1 MSVIEMH
8 SSWLAINSIVGCPN
22 GCKYCLLQA
31 TNDNNCFPRQLVSPK
46 EAVNQLLEY
55 KYYDKDIPLCLLP
68 NTDVFVNP
76 KNIEYLLDLL
86 QELENQNAKN
96 DLIIITKCNITDNVI
111 KKVKKIKEKGQNVVF
126 YISYSGLGKDI
137 EPRISEEIL
146 QNNFKKL
153 KENNIDV
160 IHYFRPFLPQ
170 NSDSKRIEEI
180 LNFVNKYTD
189 VSVTTGLALIET
201 FIDKIECWDEVK
213 ENRELCLKANCVWP
227 ESAWNYFNEDYS
239 HKQQVFQTNT
249 CGLNTKL
256 KRPSTQYYGTEE
268 CLNYNHCSKEQRER
282 CKLAHQELK
291 KELIKEKCLI
301 LLTKLGFNTESI
313 EFNFDKF
320 GSLELRNIDLKISD
334 ASYLS
339 YKLGVKVYIST
350 NKIVSNTYNSTLN
363 GAKPLVLKV
372 GGCNGK
378 CN

>member
-86 QELENQNAKN
+86 QELENQNIKN
-96 DLIIITKCNITDNVI
+96 DLIIITKCNITDSVI
-111 KKVKKIKEKGQNVVF
+111 KKVNKIKEKGQNVVF

-170 NSDSKRIEEI
+170 NSDPKRIEEI

-201 FIDKIECWDEVK
+201 FIDKIECWNEVK
-213 ENRELCLKANCVWP
+213 VNRELCLKANCVWP

-301 LLTKLGFNTESI
+301 LLTKLGFNTESV

-320 GSLELRNIDLKISD
+320 GSLELKNIDLKISD

>member
-86 QELENQNAKN
+86 QELENQNIKN

-170 NSDSKRIEEI
+170 NSDPKRIEEI

-201 FIDKIECWDEVK
+201 FIDKIECWNEVK
-213 ENRELCLKANCVWP
+213 VNRELCLKANCVWP

>member
-86 QELENQNAKN
+86 QELENQNVKN

-137 EPRISEEIL
+137 EPRILEEIL

-170 NSDSKRIEEI
+170 NSDPKRIEEI

-201 FIDKIECWDEVK
+201 FIDKIECWGEVK

-301 LLTKLGFNTESI
+301 LLTKLGFNTKSI

-350 NKIVSNTYNSTLN
+350 NNIVSNTYNSTLN
-363 GAKPLVLKV
+363 GAKPLVLKA
-372 GGCNGK
+372 GECNGK

>member
-86 QELENQNAKN
+86 QELENQNIKN
-96 DLIIITKCNITDNVI
+96 DLIIITKCNITDSVI
-111 KKVKKIKEKGQNVVF
+111 KKVNKIKEKGQNVVF

-170 NSDSKRIEEI
+170 NSDPKRIEEI

-201 FIDKIECWDEVK
+201 FIDKIECWNEVK
-213 ENRELCLKANCVWP
+213 VNRKLCLKANCVWP

-301 LLTKLGFNTESI
+301 LLTKLGFNTESV

-320 GSLELRNIDLKISD
+320 GSLELKNIDLKISD

-350 NKIVSNTYNSTLN
+350 NNIVSNTYNSTLN

-372 GGCNGK
+372 GGCNG
-378 CN
+378 NNN

>member
-86 QELENQNAKN
+86 QELENQNIKN
-96 DLIIITKCNITDNVI
+96 DLIIITKCNITDSVI
-111 KKVKKIKEKGQNVVF
+111 KKVNKIKEKGQNVVF

-170 NSDSKRIEEI
+170 NSDPKRIEEI

-201 FIDKIECWDEVK
+201 FIDKIECWNEVK
-213 ENRELCLKANCVWP
+213 VNRELRLKANCVWP

-301 LLTKLGFNTESI
+301 LLTKLGFNTESV

-320 GSLELRNIDLKISD
+320 GSLELKNIDLKISD

-350 NKIVSNTYNSTLN
+350 NNIVSNTYNSTLN

-372 GGCNGK
+372 GGCNG
-378 CN
+378 NNN

>member
-86 QELENQNAKN
+86 QELENQNVKN

-126 YISYSGLGKDI
+126 YISYSGLGKNI

-170 NSDSKRIEEI
+170 NSDPKRIEEI

-301 LLTKLGFNTESI
+301 LLTKLGFDTESI

-350 NKIVSNTYNSTLN
+350 NNIVSNTYNSTLN
-363 GAKPLVLKV
+363 GAKPLVLKA
-372 GGCNGK
+372 GECNGK